1 MKNQKCKCNESNHL
15 SEVYL
20 VLFTHPVI
28 HTHIRK
34 YRLKFEGIESMAL
47 DKLDFIAVAKETK
60 IEPKILFGKQKI
72 FTGIKC
78 YLLISK

>member
-1 MKNQKCKCNESNHL
+1 MKIN

-34 YRLKFEGIESMAL
+34 YRLKFEEIESMAL
-47 DKLDFIAVAKETK
+47 DRLDFVAVAK
-60 IEPKILFGKQKI
+60 
-72 FTGIKC
+72 
-78 YLLISK
+78 

>member
-1 MKNQKCKCNESNHL
+1 MKIN

-34 YRLKFEGIESMAL
+34 YRLKFEEIESMAL
-47 DKLDFIAVAKETK
+47 DRLDFVAVAKETK
-60 IEPKILFGKQKI
+60 TEPKILFGKQEI
-72 FTGIKC
+72 FTIYITGIKC